1 MKNILSAFALN
12 VDLAVEAH
20 ELLRGAANEEVP
32 GVIEQVEEKEYVK
45 VNTITIKD
53 QAGAEKMGK
62 PVGTYVTIQ
71 SPPLKIND
79 PYVKNEIIEAMEK
92 SLHSLIGDRV
102 KPGDTVLLVGLGNWR
117 ATPDSLGPK
126 FIEYSPITRHYH
138 QHAPEALVEG
148 MRPVCG
154 IAPGVLG
161 ITGLET
167 FEVIK
172 GVVENVKPAIMVVV
186 DALAATNVDRIGTT
200 VQMSNTGIQ
209 PGAGVGNARIALNEQ
224 ALGIPVIAI
233 GCPTIV
239 NASIIASEAIRKFCL
254 NSGAMFNES
263 QALDATKTILSR
275 FGGSLGV
282 TPQEID
288 DIVENTSRI
297 LAMGVGRSLFPGI
310 SQEQL
315 ELYAT

>member
-1 MKNILSAFALN
+1 MKDILAAFGLNI
-12 VDLAVEAH
+12 DLAVEAH
-20 ELLRGAANEEVP
+20 ELLRGAADEEVP
-32 GVIEQVEEKEYVK
+32 GVIEQVRQGEYVK
-45 VNTITIKD
+45 VNTIIIKD
-53 QAGAEKMGK
+53 ENGAKRMGK
-62 PVGTYVTIQ
+62 PVGTYVTIE

-79 PYVKNEIIEAMEK
+79 PYVKSEIIEVMEK
-92 SLHSLIGDRV
+92 SMHSLLGNRL

-138 QHAPEALVEG
+138 QHAPQALVEG

-172 GVVENVKPAIMVVV
+172 GVVENVKPAAMVVV

-200 VQMSNTGIQ
+200 IQMANTGIQ
-209 PGAGVGNARIALNEQ
+209 PGAGVGNARVALTEE

-239 NASIIASEAIRKFCL
+239 NASIIAHEAIRKFCL
-254 NSGAMFNES
+254 NSGAMFNDI
-263 QALDATKTILSR
+263 QAVEATKAVLSR
-275 FGGSLGV
+275 FGESGGN
-282 TPQEID
+282 PAGD
-288 DIVENTSRI
+288 RRYCGKY
-297 LAMGVGRSLFPGI
+297 LAHPGDGVGKSLFPGI
-310 SQEQL
+310 AQEQL